1 MRESVPMLD
10 TLRRITLALTEA
22 TDLDE
27 RLALVVHGVKA
38 HLAADACSVYL
49 ADASDTSFVL
59 AATDGGGQRGGLGLE
74 LRALGPP

>member
-27 RLALVVHGVKA
+27 GLALVVHGVKA
-38 HLAADACSVYL
+38 HLAADACSVRSRMDSKRH
-49 ADASDTSFVL
+49 AGTAFFCKAVV
-59 AATDGGGQRGGLGLE
+59 ANPMRH
-74 LRALGPP
+74 